1 MNIREL
7 VEAFDKAAQAWGW
20 ERDWGYGTGVD
31 DAKEAHASARAAL
44 LAAIDRL
51 ERQRDAAKAECDAWR
66 EWEAA
71 HTDLITTDPEK
82 LEAAHERINAA
93 DRAIAAARTATDEAW
108 REQAQE
114 PQQ

>member
-1 MNIREL
+1 MTIREL
-7 VEAFDKAAQAWGW
+7 VGKYANQSALWGCTLAVLAANEMGRL
-20 ERDWGYGTGVD
+20 EKD
-31 DAKEAHASARAAL
+31 L

-66 EWEAA
+66 EQEAA
-71 HTDLITTDPEK
+71 HADLITTDPEK

-93 DRAIAAARTATDEAW
+93 DRAIDAARAATDEAW

-114 PQQ
+114 PQP